1 MSSNLPSQSSSWDA
15 DEAIDWAL
23 SQPGRAAL
31 SCSFG
36 GPSGIVVLDMV
47 MRRDRSVP
55 VYYLD
60 TGLLFPQT
68 YELAARVAQR
78 YGIEP
83 LAISPWQSVHAQQR
97 THGAALWQRD
107 PNRCCDLR
115 KVQPQAAFLEQYD
128 IWLTG
133 LRRDQS
139 STRAAIPLLQYDP
152 RFRVTKVNPLAGW
165 SGDDVWQ
172 YVRAYDLPYN
182 DLNDRGYPS
191 VGCVPCTRAVNPGED
206 VRAGR
211 WPGTEKKECGLHA
224 GGGDR

>member
-1 MSSNLPSQSSSWDA
+1 
-15 DEAIDWAL
+15 
-23 SQPGRAAL
+23 
-31 SCSFG
+31 
-36 GPSGIVVLDMV
+36 
-47 MRRDRSVP
+47 MRRDRSVT